1 MKINLSKTLRKGRFT
16 IASFAILGLALAL
29 VASFAQPLKYS
40 SSIRLL
46 ILQHGSNSSDAYTAL
61 RSEELTADKLATVLY
76 TTSFFE
82 DVVASGYGIS
92 REDFPS
98 VDRKARQA
106 WEKTVSASVSRGA
119 GILNVSAYAT
129 DNQKAEQI
137 VRAVAEVMISR
148 VDTYTSG
155 SNVEIRLIDNP
166 LNSRF
171 PVRPNIPVNTMVGLV
186 VGIVLGGALVIWKK
200 ERET

>member
-1 MKINLSKTLRKGRFT
+1 M
-16 IASFAILGLALAL
+16 
-29 VASFAQPLKYS
+29 
-40 SSIRLL
+40 
-46 ILQHGSNSSDAYTAL
+46 
-61 RSEELTADKLATVLY
+61 
-76 TTSFFE
+76 
-82 DVVASGYGIS
+82 
-92 REDFPS
+92 
-98 VDRKARQA
+98 
-106 WEKTVSASVSRGA
+106 
-119 GILNVSAYAT
+119 NVSAYAT